1 MKDDEQE
8 LQHEHKR
15 GILRSA
21 VCSSSSAASE
31 AEGRGVRASDT
42 LLETILPL

>member
-8 LQHEHKR
+8 LQHEH
-15 GILRSA
+15 GQEILRSV
-21 VCSSSSAASE
+21 VCSSSFAASE